1 MREPDAFFDGGQ
13 IWTSGWLGGT
23 PVEFRNA
30 VLARSDRIVLKAGQ
44 AVYHLGDD
52 VGGIVGVAEGFLQVH
67 GPSQADDPTLFFIAG
82 PGFWTGEFA
91 TVTGQPRIVALQ
103 AHTDLVLLRLPRAE
117 FLRIAAADPRAW
129 HLLAVLS
136 TRNTALALDLIAMLR
151 RTRPEERLLH
161 LVHLLGREL
170 PGPLRMLP
178 VTQVELGAIARMS
191 RSGVNAAL
199 GALERQGL
207 IRVVY
212 GGIELV
218 EPARIATAI
227 SQA

>member
-1 MREPDAFFDGGQ
+1 MPEPDAIFDGGQ
-13 IWTSGWLGGT
+13 YLNSGWLASA
-23 PVEFRNA
+23 PVEFREA
-30 VLARSDRIVLKAGQ
+30 VLARSDRIMLEAGQ
-44 AVYHLGDD
+44 AVYHFGDD

-91 TVTGQPRIVALQ
+91 TATGQPRIVALQ

-136 TRNTALALDLIAMLR
+136 TRNTAIALNLIAMLR

-161 LVHLLGREL
+161 VLNLLGREV
-170 PGPLRMLP
+170 PEPSRTLP
-178 VTQVELGAIARMS
+178 VTQADLGAIARMS
-191 RSGVNAAL
+191 RSAVNAAL

-207 IRVVY
+207 IRLGYRGV
-212 GGIELV
+212 ELID
-218 EPARIATAI
+218 PARIARIVT
-227 SQA
+227 QA

>member
-1 MREPDAFFDGGQ
+1 MREMRASFDGGDA
-13 IWTSGWLGGT
+13 WAAGWLGGT

-44 AVYHLGDD
+44 AVYHFGDD

-67 GPSQADDPTLFFIAG
+67 GPSQADDPTLFYIAG

-103 AHTDLVLLRLPRAE
+103 AHTDLVMLRLPRAE

-151 RTRPEERLLH
+151 RTRPEDRLLH
-161 LVHLLGREL
+161 LVHLLGREIS
-170 PGPLRMLP
+170 GPSRILP
-178 VTQVELGAIARMS
+178 VTQLEIGAIARLS

-199 GALERQGL
+199 GALERKGL
-207 IRVVY
+207 IRVGYRGV
-212 GGIELV
+212 ELV
-218 EPARIATAI
+218 DPARIASIVT
-227 SQA
+227 QA

>member
-1 MREPDAFFDGGQ
+1 M
-13 IWTSGWLGGT
+13 
-23 PVEFRNA
+23 
-30 VLARSDRIVLKAGQ
+30 
-44 AVYHLGDD
+44 
-52 VGGIVGVAEGFLQVH
+52 
-67 GPSQADDPTLFFIAG
+67 
-82 PGFWTGEFA
+82 
-91 TVTGQPRIVALQ
+91 
-103 AHTDLVLLRLPRAE
+103 LLRLPRAE

-218 EPARIATAI
+218 EACADCDGDFSGLIGAGQVAPFAANAAASRCCCATVSAAAPAI
-227 SQA
+227 